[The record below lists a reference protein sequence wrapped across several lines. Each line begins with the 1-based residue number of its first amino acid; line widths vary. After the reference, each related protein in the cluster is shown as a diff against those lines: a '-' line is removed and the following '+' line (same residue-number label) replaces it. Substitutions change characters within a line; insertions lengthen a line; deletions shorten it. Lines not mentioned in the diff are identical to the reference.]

1 MQRKW
6 RETTH
11 VIVEDVKKNST
22 LLTKNRDKGDTFE
35 DYYTLRNLAHSNL
48 DDNVVFEGCVF
59 KDIVKAD

>member
-22 LLTKNRDKGDTFE
+22 SLIKNRDNGDTFE
-35 DYYTLRNLAHSNL
+35 DYYTLKNRDKHCPYFLGILPKSICCN
-48 DDNVVFEGCVF
+48 
-59 KDIVKAD
+59 IQQ